1 MSEYEVG
8 NSEQENILLDSK
20 FVEALRVQM
29 LKFATLQLSDPHLAE
44 DAVQE
49 ALVGAMKN
57 VSSFGGRSA
66 LKTWVFAILK
76 NKIADTL
83 RQKQRMVF
91 VSSLFS
97 DEEEEDK
104 SIEALFNGKGFWHV
118 HERPANWTDPEQSL
132 HNGEFWRVFEACLE
146 GLPPKQARIFMM
158 REFVE
163 LETEEIC
170 ESLGLSVSN
179 LHVILHRARLRLR
192 ECMENNWFI
201 EGECAC

>member
-104 SIEALFNGKGFWHV
+104 GIEALFNGKGFWHV